1 MESERQ
7 GIKRTRPV
15 QGKHMKIRIDENET
29 PKKIL
34 EAALKLISENGYAKV
49 SMRDIARE
57 AGVAISQ
64 IAYYYRN
71 KEGLFL
77 ALVRNVK
84 KAFVDDFTEKTGK
97 INGSDEFITFLC
109 EYAKE
114 SIVGNPDIHRL
125 RFEFSTLAMASELF
139 RAEFGTLVK
148 ELSEIIA
155 KDIEERAPSLEITK
169 TCGALRIAEF
179 IVIFI
184 FGVSSQYL
192 TEGRDPR
199 RLENIDM
206 LKTLIK

>member
-1 MESERQ
+1 
-7 GIKRTRPV
+7 
-15 QGKHMKIRIDENET
+15 MKIRIDENET

-84 KAFVDDFTEKTGK
+84 KTFVDDFTEKTGK
-97 INGSDEFITFLC
+97 INGPDEFITFLC

-114 SIVGNPDIHRL
+114 SIAGNPDIHRL
-125 RFEFSTLAMASELF
+125 RFEFSTLATASELF
-139 RAEFGTLVK
+139 RAELGTLVK

-155 KDIEERAPSLEITK
+155 KDIEERAPSLEIAK

-179 IVIFI
+179 IVTFI
-184 FGVSSQYL
+184 LGVSSQYL

-199 RLENIDM
+199 RLETIDM